1 MFRLAISICQTL
13 SKYALRIAM
22 NTLSTP
28 TIILVSFHSYEA
40 VVRYH
45 DKLFSSRR
53 YPVIVVDNA
62 SSDDSGRKIADRY
75 PWVTLLQ
82 QERNLGYGRAANVGI
97 LAATSSHALLLNPD
111 LTASEEAID
120 RLMAHAQASADDVAM
135 LGPCIDTEEQSPRA
149 APREVEWISGC
160 AMLFNVAV
168 MKDVGVFDENIFLY
182 SEETELCER
191 TRRKERKILKC
202 DDVLFEHDAGK
213 STTPNPS
220 IEYMRWWHFGWSNS
234 YRLSLRGNYGWM
246 KSPRRRMITS
256 RIHSWL
262 STNPMKRMKWKAKA
276 DGIAAFLRGE
286 KAFDAEGY
294 PMKYPF
300 KP

>member
-1 MFRLAISICQTL
+1 MKENIRQLEPCASEI
-13 SKYALRIAM
+13 M
-22 NTLSTP
+22 STP
-28 TIILVSFHSYEA
+28 TIILVSYQSYEA

-45 DKLFSSRR
+45 DCLLSSGRF
-53 YPVIVVDNA
+53 PVVVVDNA
-62 SSDDSGRKIADRY
+62 SSDDSGRRIAEKY
-75 PWVTLLQ
+75 SCVTLLQ
-82 QERNLGYGRAANVGI
+82 QKKNLGYGRAANVGI
-97 LAATSSHALLLNPD
+97 LACTSSHALLLNPD

-120 RLMAHAQASADDVAM
+120 RLMAHAQASSDDVAM
-135 LGPCIDTEEQSPRA
+135 LGPCIEHEEHSPTA
-149 APREVEWISGC
+149 APREVDWISGC

-191 TRRKERKILKC
+191 TRRKGRRILKC
-202 DDVLFEHDAGK
+202 DDVLFEHDVGK
-213 STTPNPS
+213 STTPSPK

-234 YRLSLRGNYGWM
+234 YRLSLRGNCGWM

-262 STNPMKRMKWKAKA
+262 STNSMKRMKWKAKA
-276 DGIAAFLRGE
+276 DGIQAFLRGE
-286 KAFDAEGY
+286 KAFDEEGY